1 MATTWRLGSVTLAVL
16 LTSSTALVSLPVS
29 AQQAPT
35 VLIDGSSTVF
45 PISEAMAE
53 EFQIEQAGATLVTVG
68 SSGTGGGF
76 AKFCRG
82 ETDISGASRPINAKE
97 IELCG
102 QNGVEFIE
110 LPVAIDALATIVNP
124 SNTWADCL
132 TVAEL
137 KTIWEPSAQGTVNN
151 WSQVR
156 EGFPDGRLSLF
167 GAGTDSGTY
176 DYYTLAI
183 NGEEHA
189 SRGDYTATEDDNITI
204 QGVSGDVNALGFLGL
219 AYVTENLSRV
229 KPVAIRQ
236 DDGSCVAP
244 SVETAADASYQ
255 PLTRPLFYYLS
266 KASAVDKPHVQAF
279 VAFLFNAE
287 KQQEL
292 VTEVGYVALPA
303 EVAELALKKVEA
315 GVTGTHFSGGAEIG
329 VSVGDL
335 VQDVAN

>member
-16 LTSSTALVSLPVS
+16 LASSTALVSLPVS

-35 VLIDGSSTVF
+35 VVIDGSSTVF

-53 EFQIEQAGATLVTVG
+53 EFQIAQAGATLVTVG

-76 AKFCRG
+76 SKFCRG
-82 ETDISGASRPINAKE
+82 ETDISGASRPITTAE

-124 SNTWADCL
+124 SNTWAECL

-137 KTIWEPSAQGTVNN
+137 KTIWEPAAQGTVTN
-151 WSQVR
+151 WNQVR
-156 EGFPDGRLSLF
+156 EGFPDAPLSLF

-204 QGVSGDVNALGFLGL
+204 QGVSGDANALGFLGL
-219 AYVTENLSRV
+219 AYVTENLGRV
-229 KPVAIRQ
+229 KPISIQ
-236 DDGSCVAP
+236 QEDGSCVGP

-255 PLTRPLFYYLS
+255 PLTRPLFFYVS
-266 KASAVDKPHVQAF
+266 KASADEKAHVRDF
-279 VAFLFNAE
+279 VAFLFDAA
-287 KQQEL
+287 KQEEL

-303 EVAELALKKVEA
+303 EVAELALKKFENR
-315 GVTGTHFSGGAEIG
+315 VTGTHFSGGAEIG

-335 VQDVAN
+335 VEDAAN